1 LRNAVRSEAVI
12 DYLMAAVICFLIGWT
27 VAAAEVLF
35 RLEDR
40 PNPFRGTLGMVF
52 LLALS
57 AVGAALGT
65 GGILWALR
73 AVPSSAIMI
82 VIAGAGC
89 GGFAASNWLNVS
101 AAGAVNRLIVG
112 LAGLLPMYGLVWRFL
127 PPAP

>member
-1 LRNAVRSEAVI
+1 LTG
-12 DYLMAAVICFLIGWT
+12 YLIGALISFLLGWT

-35 RLEDR
+35 RDENR
-40 PNPFRGTLGMVF
+40 PNPFRETMGMLF

-65 GGILWALR
+65 GGILWMFGAI
-73 AVPSSAIMI
+73 PSSAVFI
-82 VIAGAGC
+82 VIGGAGWS
-89 GGFAASNWLNVS
+89 GFAASNWLHVT

-112 LAGLLPMYGLVWRFL
+112 LAGLLLMYGLVWKFL